1 MSLIIR
7 RHWLLSFWIKFDES
21 SSDAESLF
29 NGSES
34 EPEDSYDENLFEPE
48 QIQGLQPYLFE
59 PEFAS
64 QSSCDDAHSH
74 DIFEEDV
81 ESVAVEGMEADNRK

>member
-1 MSLIIR
+1 MS
-7 RHWLLSFWIKFDES
+7 DES

-34 EPEDSYDENLFEPE
+34 EPEDSYDEYLFEPE

-59 PEFAS
+59 PECAS
-64 QSSCDDAHSH
+64 QSSCDDARSH

-81 ESVAVEGMEADNRK
+81 ESV

>member
-1 MSLIIR
+1 MSG
-7 RHWLLSFWIKFDES
+7 EC

-59 PEFAS
+59 PECTS
-64 QSSCDDAHSH
+64 KSSCDDARSH
-74 DIFEEDV
+74 DFFEEDV
-81 ESVAVEGMEADNRK
+81 ESV

>member
-1 MSLIIR
+1 MS
-7 RHWLLSFWIKFDES
+7 DES

-48 QIQGLQPYLFE
+48 QIQGLQPISL
-59 PEFAS
+59 
-64 QSSCDDAHSH
+64 
-74 DIFEEDV
+74 
-81 ESVAVEGMEADNRK
+81 RT

>member
-1 MSLIIR
+1 MS
-7 RHWLLSFWIKFDES
+7 DES

-34 EPEDSYDENLFEPE
+34 EPEDPYDENLFEPE

-59 PEFAS
+59 PECAS
-64 QSSCDDAHSH
+64 QSSCDDARSH
-74 DIFEEDV
+74 NFF
-81 ESVAVEGMEADNRK
+81 